1 MLLLKQIKEKPFE
14 FQGICRNHGV
24 KKLYAFGSGVE
35 GRFDH
40 LKSDFDFLVEMIPE
54 DPLEKGD
61 LLISLWSA
69 LESFFN
75 RKIDLMTPESLKNP
89 WLKESIQKT
98 RVIIYDGEDQKVVV

>member
-1 MLLLKQIKEKPFE
+1 MLLLKQIKDKHTE
-14 FQGICRNHGV
+14 FQKICRLHGV

-35 GRFDH
+35 SRFEP

-69 LESFFN
+69 LESFFD
-75 RKIDLMTPESLKNP
+75 RKIDLITPESLKNP

-98 RVIIYDGEDQKVVV
+98 RVILYDGEDQKVVV